1 MTHAKLQTL
10 AQNGL
15 SQAGETAR
23 DPRPRNSVQR
33 LQQTAGISF
42 WYVMEHNVCV
52 CVLHQSA
59 LKGSATK
66 RRRQNQN
73 I

>member
-23 DPRPRNSVQR
+23 ETRGPEIQCRDCNRQQVSVFGM
-33 LQQTAGISF
+33 LCGNT
-42 WYVMEHNVCV
+42 MCV

-59 LKGSATK
+59 LKGSGHQK
-66 RRRQNQN
+66 HE
-73 I
+73 